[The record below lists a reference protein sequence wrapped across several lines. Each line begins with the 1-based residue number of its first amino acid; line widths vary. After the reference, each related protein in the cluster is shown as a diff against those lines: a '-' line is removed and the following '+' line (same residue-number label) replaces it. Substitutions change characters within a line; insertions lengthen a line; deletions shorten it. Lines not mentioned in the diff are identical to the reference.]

1 MKIFFFSILLCFSIS
16 KINAQSITETNFIG
30 KWKVIAIKEVNKPKT
45 KAETARMDSIKK
57 ELKKAIFTFESNKK
71 FSFNISIPE
80 LKVNDAFWQYL
91 VNEEGI
97 KISKKINAS
106 FDNSI
111 FQIDVK
117 VEKKKVYFYIEEI
130 PFLFTVEKF

>member
-1 MKIFFFSILLCFSIS
+1 MKIFFLSLLFCISIN
-16 KINAQSITETNFIG
+16 KINAQTITETDFIG
-30 KWKVIAIKEVNKPKT
+30 KWKVKAIKEVNKPKT